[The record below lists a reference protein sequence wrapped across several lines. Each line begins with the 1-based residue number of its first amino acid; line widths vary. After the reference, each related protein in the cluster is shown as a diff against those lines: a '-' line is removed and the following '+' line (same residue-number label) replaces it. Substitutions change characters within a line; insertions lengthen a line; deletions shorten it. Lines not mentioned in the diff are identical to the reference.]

1 MLFEMAMK
9 GLIRLLSFFIDI
21 FDIFSVIQT
30 TSAELEIHRL
40 KRSISHPPPLN
51 KSAEMRKMIEDIVYS
66 AWKICHNKAGLNVC
80 PRGRPG
86 PPGRAGP
93 KGDKGRKGRKGSQG
107 SMGPPG
113 RSGKQGTMG
122 PPGIRGQNGIKGD
135 IGPPGIPGIPG
146 TKGEPGESI
155 STPKVTISPPKL
167 VVNESKIASFLCS
180 ASGNPAAQM
189 FWSKVNGSFQS
200 NRMKVTS
207 NGLMQISGVRMEDA
221 GAYKCIARNILGED
235 EKTAILVVQSRSKYS
250 ILCPHDSYASE
261 V

>member
-40 KRSISHPPPLN
+40 KFSISHPPPLN

-66 AWKICHNKAGLNVC
+66 AWKICPNKAGLNVC

-107 SMGPPG
+107 SMGPPE
-113 RSGKQGTMG
+113 RSGG
-122 PPGIRGQNGIKGD
+122 
-135 IGPPGIPGIPG
+135 
-146 TKGEPGESI
+146 
-155 STPKVTISPPKL
+155 
-167 VVNESKIASFLCS
+167 
-180 ASGNPAAQM
+180 
-189 FWSKVNGSFQS
+189 
-200 NRMKVTS
+200 
-207 NGLMQISGVRMEDA
+207 
-221 GAYKCIARNILGED
+221 
-235 EKTAILVVQSRSKYS
+235 
-250 ILCPHDSYASE
+250 
-261 V
+261 

>member
-66 AWKICHNKAGLNVC
+66 AWKICHNKASLNVC

-113 RSGKQGTMG
+113 
-122 PPGIRGQNGIKGD
+122 IRGQNGIKGD
-135 IGPPGIPGIPG
+135 IGPPGIPGFPG
-146 TKGEPGESI
+146 TKSEPGESI

-167 VVNESKIASFLCS
+167 IVNESNIASFLCS

-200 NRMKVTS
+200 SRIKVTS

-221 GAYKCIARNILGED
+221 GAYKCIARNILGKD

-250 ILCPHDSYASE
+250 TLCPHDSYASE